1 MTNLIQRLAAFANDL
16 SNTGESD
23 GEELLLSAIEE
34 LESAMGKP
42 AMTKHLAIELAEW
55 LENAQDSVEDREAAT
70 LLRSIPNKDAEIE
83 RLKADV
89 KRWKDAASACET
101 CGKYGLHECPQWLP
115 VESLSRLEFLILDG
129 AEFQLDGLPVEE
141 WGDTLRCL
149 IDRIDEGGLLYRTV
163 PKTVTMDEWTS
174 EQGAPIWR
182 APNDPPSERLMLTGR
197 TAKLPIPDSGQD
209 T

>member
-83 RLKADV
+83 RLKAVIDQP
-89 KRWKDAASACET
+89 RCDTCE
-101 CGKYGLHECPQWLP
+101 LA
-115 VESLSRLEFLILDG
+115 ILDRDLMRKFISETGQAERFGHFVMLG
-129 AEFQLDGLPVEE
+129 ADDPL
-141 WGDTLRCL
+141 
-149 IDRIDEGGLLYRTV
+149 
-163 PKTVTMDEWTS
+163 VTS
-174 EQGAPIWR
+174 R
-182 APNDPPSERLMLTGR
+182 
-197 TAKLPIPDSGQD
+197 GQD